1 MTKKMLKDLSA
12 SSIPLARFQR
22 GSHTAEAER
31 PNITMHTALFI
42 GLAMPYHAH
51 STPYRTSNALPC
63 TQHPLLDQQCL
74 TRYTALRIGLA
85 MPHQAHSTLY
95 RTSNALP
102 GTQGVQLAWRNER
115 LNFFV
120 VASIINITSCF
131 PIALFDLFC
140 TICSLFG
147 FLHYGGIVPAVLTVI
162 YHCTPDATTRPKK
175 QQQTTK
181 IKRVLLLKIY
191 YN

>member
-63 TQHPLLDQQCL
+63 TQHPLLD
-74 TRYTALRIGLA
+74 
-85 MPHQAHSTLY
+85 
-95 RTSNALP
+95 
-102 GTQGVQLAWRNER
+102 
-115 LNFFV
+115 
-120 VASIINITSCF
+120 
-131 PIALFDLFC
+131 
-140 TICSLFG
+140 
-147 FLHYGGIVPAVLTVI
+147 
-162 YHCTPDATTRPKK
+162 
-175 QQQTTK
+175 
-181 IKRVLLLKIY
+181 
-191 YN
+191 